1 MSEKTL
7 AAKPQIKATT
17 ALRVSHR
24 ERAGLIGELPAGAAL
39 VADAAAATV
48 AVGFVDDEAGARA
61 LLDSHGR
68 ALAREGVTIWLCYP
82 NANRTDINRDTLWK
96 IVGAYGLRPNGV
108 AALDETW
115 SAMRYRALAPGESCK
130 GFGAV

>member
-7 AAKPQIKATT
+7 AAKLQIKATT
-17 ALRVSHR
+17 ALWVSHP

-48 AVGFVDDEAGARA
+48 AVGFVDDEAGARR
-61 LLDSHGR
+61 LLDAHGR

-82 NANRTDINRDTLWK
+82 KANRTDINRDTLWK

-115 SAMRYRALAPGESCK
+115 SAMRYRALAPGETFK
-130 GFGAV
+130 GFGAI